1 MPGDKFTD
9 TTPSPS
15 GKDNFPAENLL
26 LAQLGGP
33 QTGRGSKS
41 EDLLKSPPKPGEAA
55 KPDDPAPKKDASTP
69 APPKADTPAP
79 KKDTTAKPED
89 KRDTL
94 TPKPPEVKKDTPA
107 APTEKLG
114 TPLEEVKDGTLK
126 LRYDQKDFDDKIW
139 KTLKYDKIEITDL
152 PKGAQIQH
160 WMDGKGI
167 FFWMSDASGKSLD
180 GKLHYYPGNVQKLI
194 VDGKTQDLTAERKSV
209 KEAYWKKNGVDVKDG
224 VLTISFN
231 DEFFDRKLFVTDIYD
246 TINIK
251 DLPKDAKLSYGADDK
266 GFFFDIGDK
275 KKHYFPKNAQ
285 QIAFNGDK
293 DTMQDLTKQRMQ
305 ALEDYS
311 KDKFGG
317 FTDNK
322 RFRDPVSN
330 YQQVIQF
337 ADGMNGKAK
346 GALKVLDDR
355 LTEAVGSSEK
365 HPYFKYMLANVRVA
379 EAMDAVRT
387 RVLAGEDINHPS
399 VLDKLDKADE
409 LLEQAIRESDTR
421 LRGLKRPFP
430 RPNAPLMP
438 LAPFGAYGASDY
450 NAGLYSFWG
459 GAWDQAGFMK
469 VQLKMLKG
477 LVQAGTLG
485 LPPKKP

>member
-1 MPGDKFTD
+1 MAGDTFTD
-9 TTPSPS
+9 TPAPSAK
-15 GKDNFPAENLL
+15 GTTFPAENML
-26 LAQLGGP
+26 LAQLGQP

-41 EDLLKSPPKPGEAA
+41 EELLKNPPKQAE
-55 KPDDPAPKKDASTP
+55 DPKKDTKKDTLTP
-69 APPKADTPAP
+69 APPKTDTPAP
-79 KKDTTAKPED
+79 KIDD
-89 KRDTL
+89 
-94 TPKPPEVKKDTPA
+94 KKDTPA
-107 APTEKLG
+107 TPKEKLG
-114 TPLEEVKDGTLK
+114 GPPEEVKDGILK
-126 LRYDQKDFDDKIW
+126 LKFDQKDFDDKIW
-139 KTLKYDKIEITDL
+139 KTVKYEKIEISDL
-152 PKGAQIQH
+152 PKGASIQH

-167 FFWMSDASGKSLD
+167 FFWFGDESGKSLD
-180 GKLHYYPGNVQKLI
+180 GKLHYYPGNVKKII
-194 VDGKTQDLTAERKSV
+194 VNGKEQDLDVERKKV
-209 KEAYWKKNGVDVKDG
+209 KEAYLKKNGIDVLDG
-224 VLTISFN
+224 VLTLSYK
-231 DEFFDRKLFVTDIYD
+231 DEFFDRKLFLTDIYD
-246 TINIK
+246 TINIT
-251 DLPKDAKLSYGADDK
+251 DLPKDAKLSYGMDDK
-266 GFFFDIGDK
+266 GFFFDVGDK

-285 QIAFNGDK
+285 QIALNGDK
-293 DTMQDLTKQRMQ
+293 TTVQDLTKQRMQ

-322 RFRDPVSN
+322 RYRDPISN
-330 YQQVIQF
+330 YQQVILF
-337 ADGMNGKAK
+337 ADGVNGKAK

-355 LTEAVGSSEK
+355 LTEAIQSSEK

-399 VLDKLDKADE
+399 VIDKLDKADE

-438 LAPFGAYGASDY
+438 LAPFGAYGASDV